1 LQVRNVIAG
10 RYDSFNSPVKQAVLK
25 ADLAIPLFPGTG
37 AQWKASA
44 RFYFLEYF
52 GLDPDC
58 PSRDKSLRWSSLCQ
72 QQIECCKFKE
82 EGTRKRAL
90 EVFRAL
96 HYYRGTTFTE
106 NIPNPLF
113 GIEKEASEYLNLRAF
128 FGEFHY

>member
-1 LQVRNVIAG
+1 
-10 RYDSFNSPVKQAVLK
+10 VKQAVLK

-44 RFYFLEYF
+44 RIYFLEYF

-58 PSRDKSLRWSSLCQ
+58 PSTDKSLRWSSLCQ
-72 QQIECCKFKE
+72 QQIECSIKE

-96 HYYRGTTFTE
+96 HYYRGSTFGE
-106 NIPNPLF
+106 KVPNPLF
-113 GIEKEASEYLNLRAF
+113 GIEKEASESLNLRAF